1 MKDHYF
7 TTEHEWIDFQGAVAY
22 IGVCNYKVSKLKT
35 IEKIVFP
42 KASGIKK
49 KGDVL
54 AVIYTKTGRIPV
66 HMPVDGKILNLKNKG
81 ILTDLENFL
90 QQSEKDRWLAFIG
103 LSQPYERKGLMQI
116 DQYKHFIKKGS

>member
-1 MKDHYF
+1 MRDHYF
-7 TTEHEWIDFQGAVAY
+7 TTEHEWIDFQGAVAF

-42 KASGIKK
+42 KSSGIKK

-54 AVIYTKTGRIPV
+54 AVIYTKNGRIPV
-66 HMPVDGKILNLKNKG
+66 HMPVDGKILNLKNIE

>member
-22 IGVCNYKVSKLKT
+22 IGVCNYKVSTLKK

-42 KASGIKK
+42 KPSGIKK

-54 AVIYTKTGRIPV
+54 AVIYSKTGKIPI
-66 HMPVDGKILNLKNKG
+66 HMPVDGKILNLKNVSV
-81 ILTDLENFL
+81 LTELEDFL
-90 QQSEKDRWLAFIG
+90 QQPEKHRWLAFIG
-103 LSQPYERKGLMQI
+103 LSKPYERMGLMQI
-116 DQYKHFIKKGS
+116 NQYKHFIKKGS

>member
-1 MKDHYF
+1 MRDHYF
-7 TTEHEWIDFQGAVAY
+7 TTEHEWIDFQGSVAY
-22 IGVCNYKVSKLKT
+22 IGVCNYKVSNLKT
-35 IEKIVFP
+35 IEKIIFP

-54 AVIYTKTGRIPV
+54 AVIYTKTGKIAI
-66 HMPVDGKILNLKNKG
+66 HMPVDGKILNLKNIE

-90 QQSEKDRWLAFIG
+90 QQSEKDRWLALIG

-116 DQYKHFIKKGS
+116 DQYKRFIKRGS

>member
-1 MKDHYF
+1 MRDHYF
-7 TTEHEWIDFQGAVAY
+7 TTEHEWFDFQGAVAF

-42 KASGIKK
+42 KSSGIKK

-54 AVIYTKTGRIPV
+54 AVIYAKIGKIPV
-66 HMPVDGKILNLKNKG
+66 HMPVDGKILNLKNIE

-103 LSQPYERKGLMQI
+103 LLQPYERKGLMQI